1 MRGEMPHKDPER
13 ARAYQREYREANAA
27 RKRELRLAHL
37 YAITVEL
44 YNEML
49 EQQGGVC
56 AICRGEETRTVKGTI
71 CSLAVDHDHETG
83 RVRGLLCQ
91 ACNAALG
98 GFRDD
103 PALLERAADYLKEG
117 SNAQS

>member
-1 MRGEMPHKDPER
+1 MPHKNPEQR
-13 ARAYQREYREANAA
+13 RAYQRDYREANAE
-27 RKRELRLAHL
+27 RKRELRLAYL
-37 YAITVEL
+37 YAITVEQ
-44 YNEML
+44 YNEIL
-49 EQQGGVC
+49 ERQGGVC

-83 RVRGLLCQ
+83 QVRGLLCQ

-103 PALLERAADYLKEG
+103 PELLKRAADYIEEG
-117 SNAQS
+117 SNVTQQG